1 MQSYIEWAQRH
12 PQAAQELREL
22 QGYLTW
28 PQADK
33 SDGKSEAWAQQQD
46 RMTIFKAGG
55 GAWRNNVGA
64 TPAVIETNCPK
75 CRFRYEIKQQPTRY
89 GLANDSMQLNAVMK
103 SADLICIIPRY
114 ITPQMVGM
122 TIGQFGSVEVKK
134 PGWRFSDNEHN
145 QGQANWGALVSRLG
159 GFHTIS
165 QGNIQL

>member
-1 MQSYIEWAQRH
+1 MTYIEWAQRH

-22 QGYLTW
+22 QGHLTW
-28 PQADK
+28 PAADK

-46 RMTIFKAGG
+46 RMAIYRAGG
-55 GAWRNNVGA
+55 AAWRNNVGA
-64 TPAVIETNCPK
+64 TKPKIETNCPK
-75 CRFRYEIKQQPTRY
+75 CSFRFFLTQPMVRY

-134 PGWRFSDNEHN
+134 PGWRHTDNEHN
-145 QGQANWGALVSRLG
+145 AGQANWGALVTRLG